1 MISMADKNL
10 EELKKQT
17 AVDNSKLEEIL
28 KKEITQEM
36 QKELF
41 EVLRQSQLYLPVK
54 FSSNMFEGIENA
66 KEGDVFETTGKEG
79 FDINYLTDNEENRL
93 VPLFTSSEVMTDTG
107 LESSAMVMFVEDI
120 ADMLKESDRY
130 SAIVINPLS
139 ENEIILPW
147 DAFIGIFARPSEE
160 EKTFMDSLNVM
171 SEILK
176 EKYVELE
183 EDFAFFVRGEEPFM
197 KQEAIDGVYVPN
209 IPFNISSRKDFKK
222 EWKYLNIL
230 LLPKTTKIVYIGN
243 VVDEDA
249 WDTIIAPGSEFE
261 QVEEIDEFTTVWICR
276 AQPFYDD

>member
-1 MISMADKNL
+1 MNDKNL
-10 EELKKQT
+10 E
-17 AVDNSKLEEIL
+17 ANAPDNSKLEEIL
-28 KKEITQEM
+28 KKEITPEM
-36 QKELF
+36 QSELF
-41 EVLRQSQLYLPVK
+41 DALGESQLYLPVK
-54 FSSNMFEGIENA
+54 FSANMFEGIENA

-79 FDINYLTDNEENRL
+79 FDINYLTDNEGNRI
-93 VPLFTSSEVMTDTG
+93 VPLFTSSEVMTKTG
-107 LESSAMVMFVEDI
+107 LESSAMVMFVEDL

-130 SAIVINPLS
+130 SAIVINPLTDG
-139 ENEIILPW
+139 EIILPW
-147 DAFIGIFARPSEE
+147 DPFISLFAQADGQEEIFRE
-160 EKTFMDSLNVM
+160 SLNTILG
-171 SEILK
+171 ILK

-183 EDFAFFVRGEEPFM
+183 DDYTFFVRGEEPFM
-197 KQEAIDGVYVPN
+197 KEEAVDGVFVPN
-209 IPFNISSRKDFKK
+209 IPFNISSREEFKS

>member
-1 MISMADKNL
+1 MGDSMDDKNL
-10 EELKKQT
+10 DVLNQNT
-17 AVDNSKLEEIL
+17 ADNSKLEEIL
-28 KKEITQEM
+28 KKEITPEM
-36 QKELF
+36 QRELF

-54 FSSNMFEGIENA
+54 FSANMFEGIESA

-79 FDINYLTDNEENRL
+79 FDINYLTDNEGNRL
-93 VPLFTSSEVMTDTG
+93 VPLFTSSEVMTKTG
-107 LESSAMVMFVEDI
+107 LQSSAMVMFVEDI

-130 SAIVINPLS
+130 AAIVINPLTD
-139 ENEIILPW
+139 EEIILPW

-160 EKTFMDSLNVM
+160 EETFLNSLNA
-171 SEILK
+171 ILDILR

-183 EDFAFFVRGEEPFM
+183 D
-197 KQEAIDGVYVPN
+197 EAVDGVFVPN
-209 IPFNISSRKDFKK
+209 IPFNISSRREFKS

-230 LLPKTTKIVYIGN
+230 LLPKTTKIVPIGN
-243 VVDEDA
+243 VVDEDG

>member
-1 MISMADKNL
+1 MADKNL

-249 WDTIIAPGSEFE
+249 WDIIIAPGSEFE

>member
-1 MISMADKNL
+1 MADKNL

-66 KEGDVFETTGKEG
+66 KEGEVFETTGKEG
-79 FDINYLTDNEENRL
+79 FDINYLTDNEKNRL
-93 VPLFTSSEVMTDTG
+93 VPLFTSSKVMTDTG

-160 EKTFMDSLNVM
+160 EKTFMDSLNVI

>member
-1 MISMADKNL
+1 
-10 EELKKQT
+10 
-17 AVDNSKLEEIL
+17 
-28 KKEITQEM
+28 
-36 QKELF
+36 
-41 EVLRQSQLYLPVK
+41 
-54 FSSNMFEGIENA
+54 
-66 KEGDVFETTGKEG
+66 
-79 FDINYLTDNEENRL
+79 
-93 VPLFTSSEVMTDTG
+93 
-107 LESSAMVMFVEDI
+107 
-120 ADMLKESDRY
+120 
-130 SAIVINPLS
+130 
-139 ENEIILPW
+139 
-147 DAFIGIFARPSEE
+147 
-160 EKTFMDSLNVM
+160 MDSLNVM

>member
-1 MISMADKNL
+1 
-10 EELKKQT
+10 
-17 AVDNSKLEEIL
+17 
-28 KKEITQEM
+28 M
-36 QKELF
+36 QSELF
-41 EVLRQSQLYLPVK
+41 EVLRQSQLFLPVK
-54 FSSNMFEGIENA
+54 LSANMFEGIENA

-79 FDINYLTDNEENRL
+79 FDINYLTDSEGNRL
-93 VPLFTSSEVMTDTG
+93 VPLFTSSEVMTKTG
-107 LESSAMVMFVEDI
+107 LESSAMVMFVEDL

-130 SAIVINPLS
+130 SAIVINPLT

-147 DAFIGIFARPSEE
+147 HPFINLFAQPDDGERM
-160 EKTFMDSLNVM
+160 FMDSLNTIL
-171 SEILK
+171 EILK

-183 EDFAFFVRGEEPFM
+183 EDYSFFVRGTEPFM
-197 KQEAIDGVYVPN
+197 KEEAVDGVFVPN